1 VNGRALWLAVVLV
14 AAGLPL
20 PVDAQDA
27 SAGDAAY
34 VLVVSGLGGTPEYAD
49 RFHAQALALVDAAA
63 ASGVPGARLRWLA
76 EDPARAPGRIAGR
89 STREALAEEIAAV
102 VQAVGPEDRLL
113 LVLIGHGTG
122 TGDVSKLNLPGPD
135 LTGAD
140 LAGWLYPVAGTV
152 AVVNTAGASG
162 GFVEPLSTDR
172 RVVITATRSPRES
185 EWTWFGQAFVE
196 GLAGGGADID
206 RNGRVS
212 LLEAFTF
219 ARNEVARRYE
229 REGQLLTEHA
239 LLDDDGDGEGS
250 LEPSADGGA
259 DGALAA
265 RFYLG
270 PPRGVAARDGAPADP
285 GRADPRVRALA
296 AERAELEDAVA
307 GLRARRG
314 EMDADT
320 YEARLEALLVEL
332 ARVNQTLREAT
343 SGEAREAPAGEAD
356 EAEGGP

>member
-1 VNGRALWLAVVLV
+1 MNGRALALAVV
-14 AAGLPL
+14 AATAGLPL
-20 PVDAQDA
+20 PADAQNARDA
-27 SAGDAAY
+27 SAVDAAH

-49 RFHAQALALVDAAA
+49 RFHAQALALLDAAA
-63 ASGVPGARLRWLA
+63 VQGVPGARLRWLA

-89 STREALAEEIAAV
+89 STSETLAQEIAAV
-102 VQAVGPEDRLL
+102 ARTAGPEDRFL

-135 LTGAD
+135 LAGAD
-140 LAGWLYPVAGTV
+140 LAEWLGPVAATV

-162 GFVEPLSTDR
+162 GFLEPLSTDR
-172 RVVITATRSPRES
+172 RVVITATRSPREA

-250 LEPSADGGA
+250 LDPSADGGA
-259 DGALAA
+259 DGSLAA
-265 RFYLG
+265 RFFLG

-285 GRADPRVRALA
+285 NRADPRVNALA
-296 AERAELEDAVA
+296 AERAELEDAVT
-307 GLRARRG
+307 GLRARRA

-332 ARVNQTLREAT
+332 ARVNQALREAT
-343 SGEAREAPAGEAD
+343 AGEAD
-356 EAEGGP
+356 EPEVGP

>member
-1 VNGRALWLAVVLV
+1 MNGRALSLAVVLV

-27 SAGDAAY
+27 SAVDAAH

-49 RFHAQALALVDAAA
+49 RFHAQALALLDAAA
-63 ASGVPGARLRWLA
+63 AQGVPGARLRWLA
-76 EDPARAPGRIAGR
+76 EDPTRAPERIVGR
-89 STREALAEEIAAV
+89 STRESLSEEIAAFA
-102 VQAVGPEDRLL
+102 QTAGPEDRFL

-140 LAGWLYPVAGTV
+140 LAEWLDPVAATV

-196 GLAGGGADID
+196 GLTGGGADID

-250 LEPSADGGA
+250 LDPSADGGA
-259 DGALAA
+259 DGSLAA
-265 RFYLG
+265 RFFLG
-270 PPRGVAARDGAPADP
+270 PPRGVAARDGAPADT
-285 GRADPRVRALA
+285 GRADPRVNTLA

-307 GLRARRG
+307 DLRARRA
-314 EMDADT
+314 EMDADA

-332 ARVNQTLREAT
+332 ARVNQALREAA
-343 SGEAREAPAGEAD
+343 SGEAPEAPPGEAD
-356 EAEGGP
+356 EPEVRP